1 LNAMNKHIMSQFEC
15 NEQAYFVLVNVMKAS
30 LLCS

>member
-1 LNAMNKHIMSQFEC
+1 MNKHIMSQFEC
-15 NEQAYFVLVNVMKAS
+15 NEQTYFASVNAMKAS